1 MGPKGNII
9 MGVLVIA
16 ISVVVLAL
24 CSSTAVQDYIIE
36 LVRGGGS

>member
-9 MGVLVIA
+9 AGCLILAIGIVILV
-16 ISVVVLAL
+16 L

-36 LVRGGGS
+36 LVKGE